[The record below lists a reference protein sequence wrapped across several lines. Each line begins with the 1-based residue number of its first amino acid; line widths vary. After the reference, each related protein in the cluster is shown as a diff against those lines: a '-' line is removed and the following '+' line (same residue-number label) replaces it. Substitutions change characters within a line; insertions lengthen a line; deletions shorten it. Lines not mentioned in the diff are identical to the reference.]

1 MPPAAPPPSGIQ
13 RYGLNFPASFDD
25 ILIELHCFRIGR
37 SVEKGGLGPF
47 GHFRNVVRMLWPKL
61 QWHEWLTD
69 RARGL
74 CDYPSS
80 AWVGCA
86 AAGKTFDAA
95 LFGLVFWL
103 ADPERTSV
111 ILTST
116 TGKMVR
122 KRIWPIIRELYERE
136 SKGGL
141 PGNMVDSKTT
151 LQAKKGDDKHGV
163 FAIAVREGST
173 SKAVANI
180 QGLHAP
186 RMLLII
192 DEATDTPEAIFEAI
206 SNLRKGCLDF
216 RVLVIGNPIS
226 HLDPHGLCCEPVNG
240 WNTVNVD
247 MEEWETKGADKWE
260 IEPGVCFH
268 FDGLKSPNIKA
279 RELKYKF
286 LISEADVDRARKTHN
301 GEDTLGFWKY
311 TRGFWAPEGVCKTI
325 LSEALIDKYNARGIL
340 MFVSRFVM
348 IAALD
353 PAFGGDRC
361 VLRFAKFGDLEGG
374 RMGIQVVEALE
385 LKIRPKAKEPIHYQI
400 AHQVKAECEKRGVER
415 KHFIMDESGE
425 GGGLADIISVEWGNE
440 IQRVEF
446 GGSPSDMPVSE
457 DDQRLSKEVY
467 DRRVT
472 ELWFSIQRFV
482 RGGQLGGLISTDCI
496 ELCSREF
503 SDEKRKI
510 VLDTKADCKQKIGK
524 SPDYGD
530 TIALLVEL
538 GRRLGASAGSSSS
551 SHSSKKWLD
560 EARKMSEVYVSEEE
574 GAQTQQIYSPHYSF
588 DS

>member
-1 MPPAAPPPSGIQ
+1 MPPTAPPPDDRIE
-13 RYGLNFPASFDD
+13 RYGLRFPRGFDD
-25 ILIELHCFRIGR
+25 LAIELHCFRIGR
-37 SVEKGGLGPF
+37 KGEHGGLGTF
-47 GHFRNVVRMLWPKL
+47 GHFKNIVRTLWPKL

-69 RARGL
+69 RTRGL
-74 CDYPSS
+74 SEYPSS

-122 KRIWPIIRELYERE
+122 KRIWPVIRDLYDSRP
-136 SKGGL
+136 GL

-226 HLDPHGLCCEPVNG
+226 HLDPHGLCCEPKKG
-240 WNTVNVD
+240 WNSVTVED
-247 MEEWETKGADKWE
+247 EEWETRGVDKWE

-286 LISEADVDRARKTHN
+286 LISEADVDRARKNQN
-301 GEDTLGFWKY
+301 GEDTIGFWKY
-311 TRGFWAPEGVCKTI
+311 TRGFWAPEGVCRTI
-325 LSEALIDKYNARGIL
+325 LSEALIEKYNARGTL
-340 MFVSRFVM
+340 LFVSRFTMV
-348 IAALD
+348 AALD

-361 VLRFAKFGDLEGG
+361 VLRFAKLGDLEGG
-374 RMGIQVVEALE
+374 RMGLQVTEAME
-385 LKIRPKAKEPIHYQI
+385 LKIRPKAKEPVHYQI
-400 AHQVKAECEKRGVER
+400 AHQVKEECVKRGVDP
-415 KHFIMDESGE
+415 KNFILDASGE
-425 GGGLADIISVEWGNE
+425 GGGLASIIHEEWSNE
-440 IQRVEF
+440 IQLCEF
-446 GGSPSDMPVSE
+446 GGSPSEMPVSE
-457 DDQRLSKEVY
+457 DDQRLSKDVY

-472 ELWFSIQRFV
+472 ELWFSVQRFV
-482 RGGQLGGLISTDCI
+482 RGSQLGGLIQADCI

-503 SDEKRKI
+503 NDEKRKI
-510 VLDTKADCKQKIGK
+510 VLDTKADCKAKIGR

-530 TIALLVEL
+530 SIALLVEL
-538 GRRLGASAGSSSS
+538 ARRLGASAGGSSS
-551 SHSSKKWLD
+551 SHSRKRWLD
-560 EARKMSEVYVSEEE
+560 EARKMSDVYVQEEE
-574 GAQTQQIYSPHYSF
+574 GERNQVYSPHYSF
-588 DS
+588 DSW